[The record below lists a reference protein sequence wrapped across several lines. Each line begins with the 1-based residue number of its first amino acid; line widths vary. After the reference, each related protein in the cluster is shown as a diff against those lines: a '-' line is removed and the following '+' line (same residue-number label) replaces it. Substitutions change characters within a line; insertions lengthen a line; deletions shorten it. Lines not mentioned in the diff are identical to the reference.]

1 MKNITEVMGHLSE
14 GLFPLED
21 EHQASFQEEEIRE
34 NLKKLNNI
42 AKDEAALQLPLYSG
56 T

>member
-1 MKNITEVMGHLSE
+1 MSE

-34 NLKKLNNI
+34 ILKKLNNI
-42 AKDEAALQLPLYSG
+42 AKDEAAPQLPLYSG